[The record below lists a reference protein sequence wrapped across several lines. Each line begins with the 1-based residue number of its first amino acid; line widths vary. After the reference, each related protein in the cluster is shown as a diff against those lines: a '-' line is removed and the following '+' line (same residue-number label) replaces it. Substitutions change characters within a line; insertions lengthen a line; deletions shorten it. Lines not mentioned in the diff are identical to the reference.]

1 MKNKLLIV
9 TPYFYPEDFPI
20 NSFVDELVSKKE
32 IVTVITGLPN
42 YRKYGIYNNYSFLGP
57 YVENIDNLK
66 ILRVPIIPRYSNS
79 KISIFLFYASFFISS
94 SIFLLF
100 FSLFNR
106 NKIKHIMA
114 FCGSPVYVGI
124 LTNFFSKIL
133 NCKNSQWIQ
142 DIWPEGIE
150 TTVGLKSKKIV
161 KMINLIQNL
170 MWNNSDMLLAQSEDL
185 KNYLLEN
192 TKCSNVQTLYNP
204 VRSENNNKQL
214 VVNENE
220 KKQHINFSF
229 MGTIGKGRSI
239 HLLLE
244 AFNELNHSDIILNVC
259 GAGTEL
265 EKFQNL
271 YKKNKKIIWNGWLDD
286 NQLDTIA
293 NKTDFF
299 IFGLENRD
307 RQAFILPSKI
317 QTYCMYS
324 KPIICIS
331 DGASKSLIENFQIGL
346 VSKSNKIEDIKNVIN
361 ESINMDK
368 NKKVDMS
375 IKANK
380 LYNNSFTKNAVA
392 IKFLELI
399 S

>member
-1 MKNKLLIV
+1 MKKKLLIV
-9 TPYFYPEDFPI
+9 TPYFHPEDFPL
-20 NSFVDELVSKKE
+20 NSLVDELVSIKE
-32 IVTVITGLPN
+32 KVTIITGLPN
-42 YRKYGIYNNYSFLGP
+42 YRKFGFYKNYSYFGP
-57 YVENIDNLK
+57 YIENNGNLK
-66 ILRVPIIPRYSNS
+66 IYRVPIIPRLSNS
-79 KISIFLFYASFFISS
+79 KVSIFLFYSSFFISS

-106 NKIKHIMA
+106 NKFRHIMA

-133 NCKNSQWIQ
+133 NCNNSQWIQ
-142 DIWPEGIE
+142 DVWPEGIE
-150 TTVGLKSKKIV
+150 TTVGLKSKKLI
-161 KMINLIQNL
+161 KMINLLQNY
-170 MWNNSDMLLAQSEDL
+170 MWNNSGMLFAQSEDL
-185 KNYLLEN
+185 KHYLLEN

-204 VRSENNNKQL
+204 VRSENNNNQL
-214 VVNENE
+214 VVSE
-220 KKQHINFSF
+220 KKQHINFTF

-244 AFNELNHSDIILNVC
+244 AFNDLNHSNIIFNIC
-259 GAGTEL
+259 GLGTEF
-265 EKFQNL
+265 EKLQNL
-271 YKKNKKIIWNGWLDD
+271 YQKNIKIIWHGWLDG

-331 DGASKSLIENFQIGL
+331 EGAPKSLIENFQIGL
-346 VSKSNKIEDIKNVIN
+346 VSKSNKIEDIKNVIIKA
-361 ESINMDK
+361 INMDK
-368 NKKVDMS
+368 NKKADMS
-375 IKANK
+375 IKANR
-380 LYNNSFTKNAVA
+380 LYNNSFTKYAVVN
-392 IKFLELI
+392 KFLELI
-399 S
+399 